1 MRASVATVQPL
12 AEVTRVSAGP
22 DPKTDAAPAV
32 LRPAE
37 LRNHRRRHIP
47 FLAPQDKPSSR
58 HPPPPAGL
66 PPRPPT
72 PPTTPPRTC
81 HGRRAARGAGALIAQ

>member
-47 FLAPQDKPSSR
+47 FLAPQDNPSSSR
-58 HPPPPAGL
+58 HPPPTPSGP
-66 PPRPPT
+66 PPRPP
-72 PPTTPPRTC
+72 
-81 HGRRAARGAGALIAQ
+81 